1 MPEIKTILVVE
12 DEDAVLHL
20 ICSNL
25 EALDCG
31 IIVARSA
38 EEARECLLE
47 TFVDMVLADYTRP
60 VVEGEA
66 LFHWVREHPKYAKML
81 LMAIR
86 SSQAPLRHK
95 EVFDASVVRP
105 FNPQGLT
112 KFVRRIL
119 SLPNPPS

>member
-1 MPEIKTILVVE
+1 ME
-12 DEDAVLHL
+12 DEDEVLHL

-86 SSQAPLRHK
+86 SSQAP
-95 EVFDASVVRP
+95 
-105 FNPQGLT
+105 
-112 KFVRRIL
+112 
-119 SLPNPPS
+119 